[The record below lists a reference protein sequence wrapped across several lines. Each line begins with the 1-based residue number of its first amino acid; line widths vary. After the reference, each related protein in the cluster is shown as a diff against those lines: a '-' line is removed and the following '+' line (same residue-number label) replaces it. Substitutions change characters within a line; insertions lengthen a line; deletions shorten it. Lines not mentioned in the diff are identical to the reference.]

1 MIKEFS
7 LVGINLTRKP
17 IFVLNSYGEKQ
28 KTFWGG
34 RSEGRR
40 KEEGLI

>member
-28 KTFWGG
+28 KTFLGG
-34 RSEGRR
+34 GVRVEEKR
-40 KEEGLI
+40 KV